1 MAEFITKN
9 ENVQIPAEFIKNELK
24 NANGEYV
31 KVYLYISALAAGGE
45 QMTTAELAKELNLIE
60 SDVLNA
66 FAYWRQKGALQEDG
80 ERIYIG
86 KNIKP
91 ISHSSAPSKPDEP
104 QKAYDSMQVSEKISS
119 DRELSDMMHLSQ
131 DIFGRILTSAE
142 MESIYWFYDGLN
154 FSPEAILLLLEF
166 CVAKGKTN
174 MKYIEKVALS
184 WNEKGAH
191 EADAVMEL
199 IHEEDQ
205 KNNFLYS
212 MRKALGIADRA
223 LSQNEEQFL
232 LKWKNEKGMS
242 EEMIALA
249 YEYCIIQTAK
259 LSFPYMDKIIERWF
273 TQGIKTIAEAEN
285 DNKNFK
291 QKRNTDSSKR
301 SEYTDLENLTRGRM
315 E

>member
-1 MAEFITKN
+1 MAEFITRN
-9 ENVQIPAEFIKNELK
+9 ENVQISADFIKNELK
-24 NANGEYV
+24 QANGEYV
-31 KVYLYISALAAGGE
+31 KVYLYISALAATGE
-45 QMTTAELAKELNLIE
+45 QMTTADLARELNLIE

-66 FAYWRQKGALQEDG
+66 FSYWCEKGVLKEDG

-86 KNIKP
+86 KNTKP
-91 ISHSSAPSKPDEP
+91 LPPAQNSAKDE
-104 QKAYDSMQVSEKISS
+104 KKVYDSIQVSQKISAT
-119 DRELSDMMHLSQ
+119 RELSDMMHLAQ
-131 DIFGRILTSAE
+131 DIFGRVLTQAE

-166 CVAKGKTN
+166 CVSKGKTN

-184 WNEKGAH
+184 WNEKGVC
-191 EADAVMEL
+191 EADAVMQL
-199 IHEEDQ
+199 IQQEEQ

-273 TQGIKTIAEAEN
+273 TQGIKTIGEAEA
-285 DNKNFK
+285 DNQNFK
-291 QKRNTDSSKR
+291 QKKNTDSGKR
-301 SEYTDLENLTRGRM
+301 PEYTDLENLTRGRI

>member
-1 MAEFITKN
+1 MAEFITRN
-9 ENVQIPAEFIKNELK
+9 EYVQISADFIKNELK
-24 NANGEYV
+24 EANGEYV
-31 KVYLYISALAAGGE
+31 KVYLYILALAATGE
-45 QMTTAELAKELNLIE
+45 QMTTAELARELNLIE
-60 SDVLNA
+60 SDILNA
-66 FAYWRQKGALQEDG
+66 FSYWRQKGALKEDG

-86 KNIKP
+86 KDTTP
-91 ISHSSAPSKPDEP
+91 IPSAPVAPKEE
-104 QKAYDSMQVSEKISS
+104 KKVYDSIQVSEKISTT
-119 DRELSDMMHLSQ
+119 RELSDMMHLAQ
-131 DIFGRILTSAE
+131 DIFGRILTQSE

-166 CVAKGKTN
+166 CVSKGKTS

-191 EADAVMEL
+191 EADTIMQL
-199 IHEEDQ
+199 IRQEEQ

-259 LSFPYMDKIIERWF
+259 LSFPYMDRIIERWF
-273 TQGIKTIAEAEN
+273 TQGIKTIDEAEA

-291 QKRNTDSSKR
+291 QKKNTDSGKR
-301 SEYTDLENLTRGRM
+301 PEYTDLENLTRGRI